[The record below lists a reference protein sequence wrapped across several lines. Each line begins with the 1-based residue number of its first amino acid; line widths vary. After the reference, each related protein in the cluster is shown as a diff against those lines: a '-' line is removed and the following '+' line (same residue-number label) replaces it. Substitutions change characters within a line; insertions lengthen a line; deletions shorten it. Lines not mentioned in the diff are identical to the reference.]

1 MSYMNIHPIMSKVI
15 LITDFLNDLQILYS
29 KYFPKKYNLNVS
41 IVLST
46 NFTIVQLIDASGMQL
61 RNRIAYL

>member
-1 MSYMNIHPIMSKVI
+1 MSMYQIMSKVI
-15 LITDFLNDLQILYS
+15 VITDLNDLQILYS

-46 NFTIVQLIDASGMQL
+46 NFTIVQLIDASGVQL
-61 RNRIAYL
+61 RNRIAYQ